1 MEAEGE
7 TKKADAGSL
16 KPGSYI
22 LMEGVASKVIDVQ
35 ISRPGKHGH
44 AKARISAVGLIDE
57 KKRVAVMPG
66 HDKVDIPIIGKKTA
80 QVLSITGDVATVM
93 DAETYE
99 QFEMKIPEELKGQIV
114 EGVNV
119 LYWVIINE
127 KIMKQIKSES

>member
-22 LMEGVASKVIDVQ
+22 LMEGVASKVVDIQ

-44 AKARISAVGLIDE
+44 AKARITAVGLLDD

-66 HDKVDIPIIGKKTA
+66 HEKVDVPIIAKKTA
-80 QVLSITGDVATVM
+80 QILSITGTKANVM

-99 QFEMKIPEELKGQIV
+99 TFDMDIPPELQGQLT
-114 EGVNV
+114 EGVQV
-119 LYWVIINE
+119 LYWVVINE
-127 KIMKQIKSES
+127 KVMKQIKSAE

>member
-22 LMEGVASKVIDVQ
+22 LMEGVASKVVDIQ

-44 AKARISAVGLIDE
+44 AKARITAVGLLDD

-66 HDKVDIPIIGKKTA
+66 HEKIDIPIIGKKTA
-80 QVLSITGDVATVM
+80 QILSITGDIANVM

-99 QFEMKIPEELKGQIV
+99 TFELKIPDELKGEV
-114 EGVNV
+114 AEGVQV
-119 LYWVIINE
+119 LYWVVVNE
-127 KIMKQIKSES
+127 RVMKQVKTAE